1 MALDVAVTS
10 VARSAQYIGGTIVWT
25 SPTGHRYVTKPGG
38 SLLFPALAVPTGALI
53 LPTGTPPSDHN
64 RGLMMPAR
72 RQTRAQDRAARI
84 SWERGINEAHIA
96 ADAACRAERLS
107 RNNDPP
113 PF

>member
-1 MALDVAVTS
+1 V
-10 VARSAQYIGGTIVWT
+10 VWT

-53 LPTGTPPSDHN
+53 LPTDMPQPGPN

-72 RQTRAQDRAARI
+72 RRTRASERAARI
-84 SWERGINEAHIA
+84 SWERGINEARIA
-96 ADAACRAERLS
+96 GERRKHEAWRAANSE
-107 RNNDPP
+107 PP